1 MAPDPAEQIALFRY
15 RVIAEALDERLT
27 PAQRGLLVRELAGRA
42 HELPDGTRKQLSRAS
57 LDRWLRAYRESGLEG
72 LRPRPRSDQGAVRK
86 QPELL
91 EEACRLRRE
100 AAGRSAEQISRILW
114 ARHQVRVSPRTVS
127 EHLRRQGLDRSRLT
141 AQPRVYG
148 RFEAEAPNQVWI
160 GDVLHGP
167 YIPHPRVAGS
177 RRAYLFML
185 LDDHS
190 RLVLHGKWVTQE
202 NTRSGQEVLRQAIL
216 AHGLPDLLYFDNG
229 GPYANAALERTC
241 AVLGVRLVH
250 SRPGQPAGRGKV
262 ERAFR
267 FVRDAF
273 LSEAVLKGIESFQ
286 QLNDWFTAWV
296 QTVCN
301 TRLLEETEQTPKE
314 RFATLQN
321 PRRADLELLY
331 EAFRW
336 SVVRTVTK
344 TALVSLEGIKF
355 SVDPALIGQRVELH
369 YDPDDLS
376 RIDVWFRGR
385 RFGSATLFLLG
396 RHVQRQKPPPRVP
409 PAESTGVDYL
419 GLLDQQHLRDS
430 IGGLAFRDLDEDEDD
445 DQEEESDS

>member
-216 AHGLPDLLYFDNG
+216 AHG
-229 GPYANAALERTC
+229 R
-241 AVLGVRLVH
+241 
-250 SRPGQPAGRGKV
+250 
-262 ERAFR
+262 
-267 FVRDAF
+267 
-273 LSEAVLKGIESFQ
+273 
-286 QLNDWFTAWV
+286 
-296 QTVCN
+296 
-301 TRLLEETEQTPKE
+301 
-314 RFATLQN
+314 
-321 PRRADLELLY
+321 
-331 EAFRW
+331 
-336 SVVRTVTK
+336 
-344 TALVSLEGIKF
+344 
-355 SVDPALIGQRVELH
+355 
-369 YDPDDLS
+369 
-376 RIDVWFRGR
+376 
-385 RFGSATLFLLG
+385 
-396 RHVQRQKPPPRVP
+396 
-409 PAESTGVDYL
+409 
-419 GLLDQQHLRDS
+419 
-430 IGGLAFRDLDEDEDD
+430 
-445 DQEEESDS
+445 